1 MSVEQVT
8 SYLTREIL
16 LDGKIVLFTLYDI
29 SPETLEAW
37 AEGNRSAITDW
48 PAEQPFLNIQDFTP
62 VKGLTITPAIR
73 EKVKVLTGLRKEQP
87 GRTAIVLANRL
98 TVIAVQ
104 TILGLLTLM
113 RRSKHVSRERKVFFS
128 RDEAIQW
135 VSGMLAEVQRTA

>member
-1 MSVEQVT
+1 MPVEQLT
-8 SYLTREIL
+8 PYLTREL
-16 LDGKIVLFTLYDI
+16 LQDGKIVLFTLYDI
-29 SPETLEAW
+29 SPQTLEAW
-37 AEGNRSAITDW
+37 AEGNKAAISDW
-48 PAEQPFLNIQDFTP
+48 PVDQPFLNIQDFTP

-87 GRTAIVLANRL
+87 GRTAIVIASRL

-128 RDEAIQW
+128 REEAIEW
-135 VSGMLAEVQRTA
+135 VNGMLKEVSRTA